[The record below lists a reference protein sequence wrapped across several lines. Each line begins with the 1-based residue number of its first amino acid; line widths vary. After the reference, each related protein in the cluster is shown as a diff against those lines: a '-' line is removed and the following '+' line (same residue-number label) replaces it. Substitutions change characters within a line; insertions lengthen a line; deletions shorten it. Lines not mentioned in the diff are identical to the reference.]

1 MPALSDTAR
10 ESRTVELHVFPHPA
24 TGRWQVK
31 NAERTVSWHASAD
44 EAARAARHGGARVYL
59 HDRYQ
64 RVHRLGP

>member
-1 MPALSDTAR
+1 MIG
-10 ESRTVELHVFPHPA
+10 

-31 NAERTVSWHASAD
+31 NADRTVSWHASAD
-44 EAARAARHGGARVYL
+44 EAARSARHGGARVYL